1 MEIEQKIEFL
11 TSEVTKLKES
21 LKNGSNI
28 SEDTR
33 KAIIHDV
40 SNLEKESRNRRWLLT
55 ISVLAVFISLVSY
68 IGFISIKQTISD
80 SFMKSDL
87 KDDLMVFIREER
99 TLLKNDVK
107 LINNMLKVANEN
119 NIRLTKEYDDLSKE
133 LNQKKEDLHNL
144 ARIITKATAKYIDFS
159 ELIDK
164 NTAAKLEN
172 SSSFNFIKSLGVS
185 EFSVMKVLSIF
196 VVSFEPTNLTFDN
209 LSESIKKIQL
219 RYELT
224 PDGELGPCTALVIG
238 SLYKAAFPLEADT
251 NMKDSIFLNHSW
263 LANAFQACSF
273 NDRTNIERYL
283 AYPDLPLHK
292 ELNDFVG
299 ALKLDRNI
307 LNNSLK
313 SKKVDRVGY
322 KALDYIGYLGEVNH

>member
-11 TSEVTKLKES
+11 TSEVTKLKEGF
-21 LKNGSNI
+21 KRGSNI

-40 SNLEKESRNRRWLLT
+40 SNLEKESRNRRWVLT
-55 ISVLAVFISLVSY
+55 ISILAVFISLISY

-80 SFMKSDL
+80 SFIKSNL
-87 KDDLMVFIREER
+87 KDDLLIYIREER
-99 TLLKNDVK
+99 AILKNDAKSVKGMLKEANKNNVK
-107 LINNMLKVANEN
+107 LMK
-119 NIRLTKEYDDLSKE
+119 KYDDLSKV
-133 LNQKKEDLHNL
+133 LNQKNEELHNL
-144 ARIITKATAKYIDFS
+144 ARIITKATAKNIDFS

-164 NTAAKLEN
+164 NTEAKLE
-172 SSSFNFIKSLGVS
+172 SLSSFNFIKSLGVS
-185 EFSVMKVLSIF
+185 EFSVMKALSIF
-196 VVSFEPTNLTFDN
+196 VASFEPTNLAFDN

-238 SLYKAAFPLEADT
+238 SLYKSAFPVEAET
-251 NMKDSIFLNHSW
+251 NIKNSIFLDHSW
-263 LANAFQACSF
+263 LANAFQACSY

-292 ELNDFVG
+292 ELNDFVD
-299 ALKLDRNI
+299 ALKLDRGI
-307 LNNSLK
+307 LKNSLK
-313 SKKVDRVGY
+313 SQKVDRAGY
-322 KALDYIGYLGEVNH
+322 KALDYIGYFPEN